1 MAPLAERSPGAPAP
15 RAPITRALNV
25 CGETYSG
32 HRLALLLLVPMLDVG
47 GNSG

>member
-1 MAPLAERSPGAPAP
+1 MAPTCGAIARAPAP
-15 RAPITRALNV
+15 RAPIARALNV

-32 HRLALLLLVPMLDVG
+32 HRLALLLLVPMLDLC